1 MEKDI
6 KHERIIIDTSI
17 FTNPEVYQSFGA
29 NPTEA
34 LRTFLEII
42 GKLDGPTFYMPPSI
56 YQELLTFVETKDI
69 PPGLQILIIQKPPK
83 RYELT
88 VPAFLL
94 YELIE
99 DVRHRIDKGL
109 RVAEDAVR
117 KRIGRGLKASE
128 AAERRQKIL
137 HEKSVFL
144 FPDVRMTAEVPY
156 RTESEA
162 MEAVAITDLR
172 KKYRAAL
179 REGIIDSKEDVD
191 LILLAK
197 EMDGILMTADSGIVK
212 WADKL
217 GIRYID
223 PHMLRGIL
231 DKLMT

>member
-1 MEKDI
+1 M
-6 KHERIIIDTSI
+6 
-17 FTNPEVYQSFGA
+17 
-29 NPTEA
+29 TE
-34 LRTFLEII
+34 
-42 GKLDGPTFYMPPSI
+42 
-56 YQELLTFVETKDI
+56 
-69 PPGLQILIIQKPPK
+69 
-83 RYELT
+83 
-88 VPAFLL
+88 
-94 YELIE
+94 
-99 DVRHRIDKGL
+99 
-109 RVAEDAVR
+109 
-117 KRIGRGLKASE
+117 
-128 AAERRQKIL
+128 
-137 HEKSVFL
+137 
-144 FPDVRMTAEVPY
+144 EVPY

-162 MEAVAITDLR
+162 MEAIAITDLR